1 MNDRTSQPE
10 VSFEELNAFIDG
22 ELDTGA
28 AARVLSAI
36 DGDDQIKRQACEL
49 RALRDQVRHAYDL
62 NRIEGGRRRPRFAAS
77 RWPQALAAGLVLA
90 VGVAVGW
97 QGHALQR
104 AGDDGMWQRIAQV
117 APQGDARRLV
127 LHVGDP
133 DRARFENTLEE
144 VRGMLKAAHGRGQR
158 MELEILANGTGLNL
172 LRVKT
177 SPVADKLA
185 QLQAEFPELSLVACG
200 QGLNRLQGQGDDIRL
215 VPGVIT
221 ADSALDQIVRRMDQ
235 GWAYLRV

>member
-1 MNDRTSQPE
+1 MSEDQK

-22 ELDTGA
+22 ELDAGA
-28 AARVLSAI
+28 SARVLAAI
-36 DGDDQIKRQACEL
+36 DGDDQLKREACEL
-49 RALRDQVRHAYDL
+49 RALRDQVRHAYEPSRL
-62 NRIEGGRRRPRFAAS
+62 GGGRAHSRFPRG
-77 RWPQALAAGLVLA
+77 RWPQALAAGLLLA
-90 VGVAVGW
+90 VGAVIGW
-97 QGHALQR
+97 QGRTLLQP
-104 AGDDGMWQRIAQV
+104 DGRDVWQRIAQV
-117 APQGDARRLV
+117 VPHGDARRLV

-177 SPVADKLA
+177 SPVAEKLA
-185 QLQAEFPELSLVACG
+185 RLQAEFPELSLVACG
-200 QGLNRLQGQGDDIRL
+200 QGLNRLQSQGDDIRL
-215 VPGVIT
+215 VPGVVT
-221 ADSALDQIVRRMDQ
+221 ADSALDQIVRRMNQ

>member
-1 MNDRTSQPE
+1 MSEDRN
-10 VSFEELNAFIDG
+10 VSFEELNAFVDG
-22 ELDTGA
+22 ELDAGA
-28 AARVLSAI
+28 SARVLAAI
-36 DGDDQIKRQACEL
+36 DLDDRLKREACEL
-49 RALRDQVRHAYDL
+49 RALRDQVRHAYEPTRL
-62 NRIEGGRRRPRFAAS
+62 GGTRAPRRFATG
-77 RWPQALAAGLVLA
+77 RWPQALAAGLLLVI
-90 VGVAVGW
+90 GVAAGW

-104 AGDDGMWQRIAQV
+104 PADQGVWQRIAQV
-117 APQGDARRLV
+117 KPQGDARRLV

-133 DRARFENTLEE
+133 DRARFENTLDE
-144 VRGMLKAAHGRGQR
+144 VHGMLKAAQGRGQR

-215 VPGVIT
+215 VPGVVT
-221 ADSALDQIVRRMDQ
+221 ADSALDEIVRRMDQ

>member
-1 MNDRTSQPE
+1 MSEERK

-22 ELDTGA
+22 ELDAGA
-28 AARVLSAI
+28 SARVLAAI
-36 DGDDQIKRQACEL
+36 DVDDQLKREACEL
-49 RALRDQVRHAYDL
+49 RALRDQVRHAY
-62 NRIEGGRRRPRFAAS
+62 EPGRLGSAPRRARFSAG
-77 RWPQALAAGLVLA
+77 RWPQALAAGLLLA

-104 AGDDGMWQRIAQV
+104 QDDAQGVWQRIAQV
-117 APQGDARRLV
+117 RPQGDARRLV
-127 LHVGDP
+127 LHVGDA

-144 VRGMLKAAHGRGQR
+144 VRDMLKAAHGRGQR
-158 MELEILANGTGLNL
+158 MELEILANGTGVNL

-177 SPVADKLA
+177 TPVAGQLA

-215 VPGVIT
+215 IPGVVT
-221 ADSALDQIVRRMDQ
+221 ADSALDEIVRRMNQ

>member
-1 MNDRTSQPE
+1 MSEDQK

-22 ELDTGA
+22 ELDAGA
-28 AARVLSAI
+28 SARVLAAI
-36 DGDDQIKRQACEL
+36 DGDDRLKREACEL
-49 RALRDQVRHAYDL
+49 RALRDQVRHAYEPGRL
-62 NRIEGGRRRPRFAAS
+62 GGGQGRHRFVGG
-77 RWPQALAAGLVLA
+77 RWPQALAAGLLLA
-90 VGVAVGW
+90 VGAIVGW
-97 QGHALQR
+97 QGHALRQPDG
-104 AGDDGMWQRIAQV
+104 GDAWQRIAQV
-117 APQGDARRLV
+117 VPQGDARRLV

-177 SPVADKLA
+177 SPVAEKLA
-185 QLQAEFPELSLVACG
+185 QLQAEFPELTLVACG

-215 VPGVIT
+215 VPGVVT
-221 ADSALDQIVRRMDQ
+221 ADSALDQIVRRMNQ

>member
-1 MNDRTSQPE
+1 MSDDQR

-22 ELDTGA
+22 ELDA
-28 AARVLSAI
+28 ASSARVLAAI
-36 DGDDQIKRQACEL
+36 DADDRLRREACEL
-49 RALRDQVRHAYDL
+49 RGLRDQVRNAY
-62 NRIEGGRRRPRFAAS
+62 EPARFAAPPQRS
-77 RWPQALAAGLVLA
+77 RFAGGRWPQALAAGLLLV
-90 VGVAVGW
+90 VGAAVGW
-97 QGHALQR
+97 QGHALQGH
-104 AGDDGMWQRIAQV
+104 GDERGVWQRLAQV
-117 APQGDARRLV
+117 KAHGDARRLV

-144 VRGMLKAAHGRGQR
+144 VRGMLKAAHERGQR
-158 MELEILANGTGLNL
+158 MELEILANGSGLNL

-177 SPVADKLA
+177 TPFADSLA

-215 VPGVIT
+215 LPGVAT
-221 ADSALDQIVRRMDQ
+221 ADSALDEIVRRMDQ

>member
-1 MNDRTSQPE
+1 MSEDQK

-22 ELDTGA
+22 ELDAGA
-28 AARVLSAI
+28 SARVLAAI
-36 DGDDQIKRQACEL
+36 DGNDQLKREACEL
-49 RALRDQVRHAYDL
+49 RALRDQVRHAYEPARL
-62 NRIEGGRRRPRFAAS
+62 GGGGQGRHRFAS
-77 RWPQALAAGLVLA
+77 GRWPQALAAGLLLA
-90 VGVAVGW
+90 VGAAVGW

-104 AGDDGMWQRIAQV
+104 PDEQGVWQRIAQV
-117 APQGDARRLV
+117 RPHGDARRLV

-133 DRARFENTLEE
+133 DRGRFENTLEE
-144 VRGMLKAAHGRGQR
+144 VRDMLKAAHGRGQR
-158 MELEILANGTGLNL
+158 MELEILANGSGLNL

-185 QLQAEFPELSLVACG
+185 RLQAEFPELSLVACG

-215 VPGVIT
+215 VPGVVT
-221 ADSALDQIVRRMDQ
+221 ADSALDEIVRRMNQ

>member
-1 MNDRTSQPE
+1 MSEERE

-22 ELDTGA
+22 ELDAGA
-28 AARVLSAI
+28 SARVLAAI
-36 DGDDQIKRQACEL
+36 DVDDQLKRQACEL
-49 RALRDQVRHAYDL
+49 RALRDQVRHAYEPARL
-62 NRIEGGRRRPRFAAS
+62 GSVKARARFSGG
-77 RWPQALAAGLVLA
+77 RWPQALAAGLLLV
-90 VGVAVGW
+90 VGAAVGW
-97 QGHALQR
+97 QGHA
-104 AGDDGMWQRIAQV
+104 WQRSDEASGVWQRLSQV
-117 APQGDARRLV
+117 KAHGDARRLV

-133 DRARFENTLEE
+133 DSARFENTLDE
-144 VRGMLKAAHGRGQR
+144 VRGMLKAAHDRGQR

-177 SPVADKLA
+177 TPFADRLA

-215 VPGVIT
+215 VPGVVT
-221 ADSALDQIVRRMDQ
+221 ADSALDEIVRRMNQ